1 MKKNMEIEYRLYIR
15 PVLDEMEKKSGFQ
28 FSLETVKQFG
38 SFNYEIVVNE
48 SHEGKTLIWTLH
60 GLRAPELAMPA
71 HGSALFRKTYFDFDG
86 RHRFILRK
94 TDGTEGTFDL
104 ETRGRRVALRNL
116 PAHSFL
122 SVELD
127 VPQTS

>member
-1 MKKNMEIEYRLYIR
+1 MKRIAEVEYRLFIR
-15 PVLDEMEKKSGFQ
+15 SVLDEMEKKSGLRFC
-28 FSLETVKQFG
+28 LETVKQFG

-48 SHEGKTLIWTLH
+48 SHVGKTLIWTLH

-71 HGSALFRKTYFDFDG
+71 FGSAQFQKTYFDFNG

-94 TDGTEGTFDL
+94 SDGTEGTFDL
-104 ETRGRRVALRNL
+104 EARGRHIVLRNL
-116 PAHSFL
+116 LPHSFL

-127 VPQTS
+127 VSQTS